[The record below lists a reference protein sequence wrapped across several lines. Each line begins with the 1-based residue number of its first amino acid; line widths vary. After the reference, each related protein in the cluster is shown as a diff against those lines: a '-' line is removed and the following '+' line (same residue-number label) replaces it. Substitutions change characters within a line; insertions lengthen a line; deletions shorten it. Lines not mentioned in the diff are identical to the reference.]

1 MKKLIGL
8 LVFYLFANLTYAQ
21 LKTGAEQM
29 NKYIPL
35 IKDKK
40 VAIVANHTSIIQD
53 VHLVDT
59 LLSLHIHI
67 AKILSPEHGFRGNNA
82 DGAIISDSEY
92 GPDKIPIISLYG
104 NHKKPTAADL
114 KGIDVV
120 IFDMQDVGVRCYTYI
135 STMSYVMEACAEN
148 NVAMIVLD
156 RPNPNIGFVDGPVL
170 KKEFASFVG
179 LHEVP
184 YLYGMTIGEYA
195 NMMNGEGW
203 LNKAIKCD
211 LKIMPLSFEDGEE
224 YYYHH
229 LSDCE
234 QAYFKAH
241 YKLPIAPSPN
251 LPNMKA
257 VALYPHLCLFEGTD
271 VSVGRG
277 TNKPFQIIGKPNSHV
292 GNYYFTPISI
302 PGVSD
307 NPPHLGKECQGID
320 LSNTRLQCGYWSL
333 SLEFLLDFYQHS
345 DNKSTFFKA
354 YFDKLAGTDQL
365 RKQII
370 AGWTEE
376 QIRESWKED
385 LQKFKLIREKYLL
398 YSRN

>member
-1 MKKLIGL
+1 MKKMIGL
-8 LVFYLFANLTYAQ
+8 LIFYLFANLTYAQ

-104 NHKKPTAADL
+104 NHKKPTATDL

-120 IFDMQDVGVRCYTYI
+120 LFDMQDVGVRCYTYI

-211 LKIMPLSFEDGEE
+211 LKIMPLS
-224 YYYHH
+224 
-229 LSDCE
+229 
-234 QAYFKAH
+234 
-241 YKLPIAPSPN
+241 
-251 LPNMKA
+251 
-257 VALYPHLCLFEGTD
+257 
-271 VSVGRG
+271 
-277 TNKPFQIIGKPNSHV
+277 
-292 GNYYFTPISI
+292 
-302 PGVSD
+302 
-307 NPPHLGKECQGID
+307 
-320 LSNTRLQCGYWSL
+320 
-333 SLEFLLDFYQHS
+333 
-345 DNKSTFFKA
+345 
-354 YFDKLAGTDQL
+354 
-365 RKQII
+365 
-370 AGWTEE
+370 
-376 QIRESWKED
+376 
-385 LQKFKLIREKYLL
+385 
-398 YSRN
+398 